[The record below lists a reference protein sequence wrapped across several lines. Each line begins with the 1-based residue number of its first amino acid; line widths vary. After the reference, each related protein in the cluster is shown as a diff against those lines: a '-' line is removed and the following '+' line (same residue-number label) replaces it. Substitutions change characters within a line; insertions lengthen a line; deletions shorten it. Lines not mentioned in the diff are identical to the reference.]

1 MIGPICR
8 FIYQVNAIAFPG
20 VYFSSRETEEMAS
33 SQTLAEMAELSA
45 SDKEAV
51 LLQVDRLL
59 ASSHFRNS
67 RRYSDFLRFVV
78 TKTADGHADIL
89 KERTIGI
96 EVFDREPTFDTSG
109 DSIVRVAAAEVR
121 KRIAQYYQEEGHEIE
136 LRIDLPSGS
145 YVAHF
150 RRPTE
155 PTPAIVTFPES
166 SPPVEPKTITH
177 GARTRAVLSRWK
189 VSIVATSL
197 LLVVIAAF
205 FALRARSD
213 TGINRFWGPVF
224 ESSAPVIVCV
234 GTVEPSHISQ
244 DFRSRFTVQMA
255 NSVNGLEEPPVPTPQ
270 LPDWPAVTWIDA
282 VELARIAEM
291 LTRHNKTAVLR
302 SSENATLADLRA
314 GPVILLGVLENT
326 WSLRLVSNLRFH
338 PRMDFA
344 SQKMWIEDSQH
355 PERKEW
361 SAPWGI
367 AYSETRDDYALVTR
381 TRDPLSGQIS
391 VEIGGLGLHASQ
403 AAGEFVTNPVYMNSL
418 SPDLHDPNRNVQIV
432 LKINVIKGEAGPPQV
447 VAENYW

>member
-1 MIGPICR
+1 
-8 FIYQVNAIAFPG
+8 
-20 VYFSSRETEEMAS
+20 MAS
-33 SQTLAEMAELSA
+33 SQTLVAIAELSDA
-45 SDKEAV
+45 DKAAV

-78 TKTADGHADIL
+78 TKTAEGHADIL

-96 EVFDREPTFDTSG
+96 EVFGREPTFDTSG

-121 KRIAQYYQEEGHEIE
+121 KRIAQYYQEEGHEHE
-136 LRIDLPSGS
+136 LRVDLPSGS

-150 RRPTE
+150 RRPETL
-155 PTPAIVTFPES
+155 TPAIVMLPES
-166 SPPVEPKTITH
+166 SPSIEPNTGTYEKRRRI
-177 GARTRAVLSRWK
+177 VPLRWK
-189 VSIVATSL
+189 VSAIVATSL
-197 LLVVIAAF
+197 VLLTLAASF
-205 FALRARSD
+205 VLRVRSD

-224 ESSAPVIVCV
+224 ESSTPVIICV
-234 GTVEPSHISQ
+234 GTVEPSHISK
-244 DFRSRFTVQMA
+244 DFRNRFTVQMA
-255 NSVNGLEEPPVPTPQ
+255 NSVNGLEEPPATTPQ

-291 LTRHNKTAVLR
+291 LSRHDKTAVLR

-355 PERKEW
+355 PERKGW

-367 AYSETRDDYALVTR
+367 AYSDTHDDYALVTR

-403 AAGEFVTNPVYMNSL
+403 AAAEFITNPIYMKSL
-418 SPDLHDPNRNVQIV
+418 SDSLQDPNRNVQIV
-432 LKINVIKGEAGPPQV
+432 LKINVIKGEASPPQV

>member
-1 MIGPICR
+1 MPSPDQPDEWHW
-8 FIYQVNAIAFPG
+8 FTG
-20 VYFSSRETEEMAS
+20 VYFSARENEEMAS
-33 SQTLAEMAELSA
+33 SQTLAAIAELSDA
-45 SDKEAV
+45 DKAAV

-78 TKTADGHADIL
+78 TKTAEGHADIL

-96 EVFDREPTFDTSG
+96 EVFGREPTFDTSG

-121 KRIAQYYQEEGHEIE
+121 KRIAQYYQEEGHEHE
-136 LRIDLPSGS
+136 LRVDLPSGS

-150 RRPTE
+150 RRQE
-155 PTPAIVTFPES
+155 KLTPAIVILPES
-166 SPPVEPKTITH
+166 SPSIEPKTGTYETRK
-177 GARTRAVLSRWK
+177 RTVPLRWK
-189 VSIVATSL
+189 VSAIVATSL
-197 LLVVIAAF
+197 VLLAIAASF
-205 FALRARSD
+205 VLRVRSD

-234 GTVEPSHISQ
+234 GTVEPSHISK
-244 DFRSRFTVQMA
+244 DFRNRFTVQMA

-282 VELARIAEM
+282 VELSRIAEM

-314 GPVILLGVLENT
+314 GPVILIGVLENT

-367 AYSETRDDYALVTR
+367 AYSDTHDDYALVTR

-403 AAGEFVTNPVYMNSL
+403 AAAEFATNPIYIKSL
-418 SPDLHDPNRNVQIV
+418 SDSLHDPNRNVQIV
-432 LKINVIKGEAGPPQV
+432 LKINVIKGEASPPQV

>member
-1 MIGPICR
+1 
-8 FIYQVNAIAFPG
+8 
-20 VYFSSRETEEMAS
+20 MAS
-33 SQTLAEMAELSA
+33 SQTWAVMAELSA
-45 SDKEAV
+45 ADKEAV
-51 LLQVDRLL
+51 LLQIDRLL

-78 TKTADGHADIL
+78 IKTAEGHADIL

-96 EVFDREPTFDTSG
+96 EVFGREPTFDTSG

-121 KRIAQYYQEEGHEIE
+121 KRIAQYYQEEGHEHE
-136 LRIDLPSGS
+136 LRVDLLSGS

-150 RRPTE
+150 RRPPE
-155 PTPAIVTFPES
+155 PTPVTLPES
-166 SPPVEPKTITH
+166 SPPVEPKTITN
-177 GARTRAVLSRWK
+177 GARARTVPSRWK
-189 VSIVATSL
+189 VSAIVATSL
-197 LLVVIAAF
+197 LLVLIAAS

-244 DFRSRFTVQMA
+244 DFRSRFTIQMA
-255 NSVNGLEEPPVPTPQ
+255 NSVNGLEEPAVPTSD
-270 LPDWPAVTWIDA
+270 LPDWPAVTWTDA
-282 VELARIAEM
+282 VELTRITEI
-291 LTRHNKTAVLR
+291 LTRHNKTALLR

-314 GPVILLGVLENT
+314 GPVILLGVLENS
-326 WSLRLVSNLRFH
+326 WSLRLVSRLRFH
-338 PRMDFA
+338 PRMDPA

-355 PERKEW
+355 PERKDW

-367 AYSETRDDYALVTR
+367 AYSETHDDYALVTR
-381 TRDPLSGQIS
+381 TRDGLSGQIS

-418 SPDLHDPNRNVQIV
+418 SRSLRDPNRNVQIV
-432 LKINVIKGEAGPPQV
+432 LKIYVIRGEAGPPQV

>member
-1 MIGPICR
+1 
-8 FIYQVNAIAFPG
+8 
-20 VYFSSRETEEMAS
+20 MAS
-33 SQTLAEMAELSA
+33 SQTLAAIAELSDA
-45 SDKEAV
+45 DKAAV

-78 TKTADGHADIL
+78 TKTAEGHADIL

-96 EVFDREPTFDTSG
+96 EVFGREPTFDTSG

-121 KRIAQYYQEEGHEIE
+121 KRIAQYYQEEGHEHE
-136 LRIDLPSGS
+136 LRVDLPSGS

-150 RRPTE
+150 RRPE
-155 PTPAIVTFPES
+155 KLTPAIVILPES
-166 SPPVEPKTITH
+166 FPSIEPKTGTYE
-177 GARTRAVLSRWK
+177 ARSRTVSLRWK
-189 VSIVATSL
+189 VSAIVVTSL
-197 LLVVIAAF
+197 VLLTIAASF
-205 FALRARSD
+205 VLRVRSD

-234 GTVEPSHISQ
+234 GTVEPSHISK
-244 DFRSRFTVQMA
+244 DFRNRFTVQMA

-282 VELARIAEM
+282 VELARIAEI

-367 AYSETRDDYALVTR
+367 AYSDTHDDYALVTR

-391 VEIGGLGLHASQ
+391 IEIGGLGLHASQ
-403 AAGEFVTNPVYMNSL
+403 AAAEFVTNPIYMKSL
-418 SPDLHDPNRNVQIV
+418 SDSLHDPNRNVQIV
-432 LKINVIKGEAGPPQV
+432 LKINVIKGEASPPQV